1 MRKHFAA
8 YLAPILAAAVF
19 LVACTSTT
27 PAEET
32 PTPEEPTVQEPTEMP
47 TSLPPTA
54 EPSPTEEPA
63 PTEGPEEIT
72 LFVGPVQVDCVG
84 VAPQKCLLVREDPG
98 QGYTMFYDQI
108 EGFEF
113 EKGYI
118 YELRVLKEPVA
129 NPPADA
135 SSIRWVLVS
144 VEDKSRSLEGNL
156 WGLEAYA
163 TSEGEMAQVPSG
175 AEVAAYFT
183 EGQVSG
189 NNGCNNYAAMYIV
202 EGDSITITLGPS
214 TLMACPPPLDEVE
227 TQYMANLAAATTF
240 SVEDD
245 QLQLFDNDGNLLLV
259 FSVVEPAPL
268 TGTPWQLTGYNNG
281 RGGFTSLVIGTE
293 ITAVFGEDGS
303 LAGSAGCNNYM
314 TSYQVSGDSMAIEP
328 AATTRMMCAEPEGIM
343 EQESEYLTALTTAAT
358 FEIAGNKLELFDAD
372 GSRVASYVTG
382 VVEPGGSLSEES
394 LKNMTYQSGVTESGD
409 VTLVDGEY
417 RAPAAPGSASEI
429 VVTLTG
435 PVAYGQLADGREAAA
450 VILASSGGGSGTFI
464 DLALVADQDG
474 QPVNVATT
482 MLGDRVQVNS
492 VAFQDGQIVVDMITQ
507 GPDDPMCCPT
517 QQVLQTYA
525 LEGDSL
531 TLVSTEVLG
540 TVAPGD
546 EGD

>member
-8 YLAPILAAAVF
+8 YLAPFLAAAMI

-32 PTPEEPTVQEPTEMP
+32 PTPEEPSVQEPTEMP
-47 TSLPPTA
+47 TSPPPTE
-54 EPSPTEEPA
+54 EPSSTEEPA
-63 PTEGPEEIT
+63 PTEAPEEIT

-84 VAPQKCLLVREDPG
+84 VAPQKCLLVREDPA
-98 QGYTMFYDQI
+98 QEYTMFYDQI

-113 EKGYI
+113 EEGYT

-144 VEDKSRSLEGNL
+144 VDDKSRSLEGNL

-163 TSEGEMAQVPSG
+163 TAEGEMAQVPSG
-175 AEVAAYFT
+175 AEVTAYFA

-189 NNGCNNYAAMYIV
+189 NNGCNNYAAMYEV
-202 EGDSITITLGPS
+202 EGDSITVTLGPS

-240 SVEDD
+240 SIEDD
-245 QLQLFDNDGNLLLV
+245 QLQLFDADGNAILV
-259 FSVVEPAPL
+259 YSVVEPAPL

-293 ITAVFGEDGS
+293 ITAIFGEDGS

-314 TSYQVSGDSMAIEP
+314 TSYQVSGDGMTIEP

-358 FEIAGNKLELFDAD
+358 FEIAGNKLELFDVD

-382 VVEPGGSLSEES
+382 MVEPGGSLSEES
-394 LKNMTYQSGVTESGD
+394 LKNMTYQSSVTESGE
-409 VTLVDGEY
+409 VTLVDGEF

-435 PVAYGQLADGREAAA
+435 PVAYGQLADGQEAAA

-464 DLALVADQDG
+464 DLALVVDQDG
-474 QPVNVATT
+474 QPVNIATT